1 MKLPTVTLV
10 LICGQ
15 VLVLTSGDLTLNHEA
30 SLPRDLPRAS
40 SLTGKRH
47 GGVPIT
53 HGKCEPITIPL
64 CANIKYNETIVP
76 NLLGRLII
84 KKLVMGSIY
93 IPKLLIGCSTQR
105 QDFFGSQQQY
115 VWTTHTQN
123 ELHEAKNRET

>member
-84 KKLVMGSIY
+84 KKLVMG
-93 IPKLLIGCSTQR
+93 LISQATDGCLTQR
-105 QDFFGSQQQY
+105 QDFVGSKHQY
-115 VWTTHTQN
+115 V
-123 ELHEAKNRET
+123 